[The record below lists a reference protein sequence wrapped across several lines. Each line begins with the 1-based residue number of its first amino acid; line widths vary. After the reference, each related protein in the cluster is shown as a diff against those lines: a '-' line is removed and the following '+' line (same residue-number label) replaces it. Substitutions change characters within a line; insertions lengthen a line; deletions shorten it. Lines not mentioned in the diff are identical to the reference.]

1 MSKEFRKYL
10 IARIC
15 ELSGFNPE
23 FFNDWSDEH
32 LTFFFSDLMGRL
44 RK

>member
-1 MSKEFRKYL
+1 MNQKRQEI

-15 ELSGFNPE
+15 ELVGLKPSH
-23 FFNDWSDEH
+23 FNDWSDEH